1 MKIFVSHIN
10 VYQTAA
16 TTEEALNNH
25 INEMTLPVNV
35 SHPLSLVAPV
45 LAQWHH
51 RYVNEVVME
60 AVMEVTHEPN
70 HMGSPSLRLI

>member
-10 VYQTAA
+10 IYQTAA

-25 INEMTLPVNV
+25 VDKMTLPVDI
-35 SHPLSLVAPV
+35 SHPLSLVTPM
-45 LAQWHH
+45 LAQWQH
-51 RYVNEVVME
+51 RYVNDVVMA

-70 HMGSPSLRLI
+70 HMGFPSLRLI